1 MLGCK
6 GLMGTGKFP
15 GKSDG
20 MLGAG
25 GVGGVGEVTMRCTGI
40 PTRRDKMMLK

>member
-15 GKSDG
+15 FKSDG
-20 MLGAG
+20 MLRG
-25 GVGGVGEVTMRCTGI
+25 GGGEPCDALASQLGGI
-40 PTRRDKMMLK
+40 K

>member
-6 GLMGTGKFP
+6 GFMGTGKFP

-25 GVGGVGEVTMRCTGI
+25 GGGGR
-40 PTRRDKMMLK
+40 

>member
-25 GVGGVGEVTMRCTGI
+25 GGGEVTMRCTGI
-40 PTRRDKMMLK
+40 PTRIK

>member
-25 GVGGVGEVTMRCTGI
+25 GGGGEVTMRCTGI
-40 PTRRDKMMLK
+40 PTRIK

>member
-25 GVGGVGEVTMRCTGI
+25 GGGGNHAMHWY
-40 PTRRDKMMLK
+40 PNQDKMMLK

>member
-25 GVGGVGEVTMRCTGI
+25 GGGGGNHAMHWY
-40 PTRRDKMMLK
+40 PNQDKMMLK

>member
-25 GVGGVGEVTMRCTGI
+25 GGEVTMRCTGI
-40 PTRRDKMMLK
+40 PTRLDKMMLK

>member
-1 MLGCK
+1 
-6 GLMGTGKFP
+6 MGTGKFP

-25 GVGGVGEVTMRCTGI
+25 GGGGGGNHAMHWYPNQAG
-40 PTRRDKMMLK
+40 

>member
-25 GVGGVGEVTMRCTGI
+25 GGGGGEVTMRCTGI
-40 PTRRDKMMLK
+40 PTRIK

>member
-15 GKSDG
+15 FKSDG
-20 MLGAG
+20 MLRG
-25 GVGGVGEVTMRCTGI
+25 GGGGGGPCDALASQPGGI
-40 PTRRDKMMLK
+40 K